1 MSLKIENKL
10 LSSIRPH
17 CCPLQVSPGA
27 AGRCCDDVCPLRA
40 SVALA
45 VRFSPNRL
53 CSDVGVVSDSVLCA
67 AVGSC
72 GCLKL
77 KLKKYVRN

>member
-10 LSSIRPH
+10 LSSIGPH

-40 SVALA
+40 SVES
-45 VRFSPNRL
+45 VRFSPNGR
-53 CSDVGVVSDSVLCA
+53 CSDIGVVSDSVLCA

-72 GCLKL
+72 GGLKL